1 MGDGSFVLSIAT
13 TFERSAVSIMFGCP
27 NHLTGSCV
35 ASWSF
40 RLFMSSF
47 EMYNYTAGWATIGE
61 CMKQRF
67 ETPINQK
74 HLYTINYIPSVKC
87 NAEREGE
94 KERREEW
101 ERQSVERGQSIEIH
115 FELLLS
121 DSDVI
126 RNNSQTDNKCLRC
139 GPCVSCLYADLN
151 IRFDQ
156 IVYYTNIDI
165 RNATERSSSSNSS
178 KFHDAAFSLGEFRK
192 FQSQSRSF
200 TLSISPYMHVSNHL
214 CSYICEYVHKYR
226 GISIATV
233 ALSGLM

>member
-1 MGDGSFVLSIAT
+1 MQC
-13 TFERSAVSIMFGCP
+13 R
-27 NHLTGSCV
+27 
-35 ASWSF
+35 
-40 RLFMSSF
+40 
-47 EMYNYTAGWATIGE
+47 
-61 CMKQRF
+61 
-67 ETPINQK
+67 
-74 HLYTINYIPSVKC
+74 
-87 NAEREGE
+87 EREGE

-101 ERQSVERGQSIEIH
+101 ERQSVERGQRIEIH

-139 GPCVSCLYADLN
+139 GPCVSCLCADLN

-200 TLSISPYMHVSNHL
+200 TLSIFP
-214 CSYICEYVHKYR
+214 YICTYQS
-226 GISIATV
+226 ISVPIFVSMCINIA
-233 ALSGLM
+233 AFLLPLSLCLV